1 MEDNKINK
9 TLLNF
14 RGYGLLKSEFDYK
27 IINNLKH
34 ELTVS
39 PKNLSSFNNNSANM
53 PSYFIYQE
61 SEKRLYIPKYLGL
74 QRFGVPDK
82 DKLKEGLD
90 INLKFNGELRENQMK
105 PVEEYLKAAKDNT
118 RRGGLIN
125 LFCGGGKT
133 CCSLYIISKLQK
145 KTLVIVHKDFL
156 LKQWRERIEQFLPD
170 ARVGIIKAKVIDI
183 EDKDI
188 VVGSLQSLSMK
199 EYDKG
204 TFDEFGFVIIDECFP
219 YNTGIVTDKG
229 VMYIGTLYNKWKNKE
244 ELPKILSYNKN
255 TTNFEYKEMTYSW
268 EKINKRLIEISMSK
282 KKFKCTLNHKILT
295 INGYIEANKL
305 NIGDIIISKY
315 DKLHIDN
322 IIAPALNDDQ
332 LQIIYGSYLGDGH
345 IDITKKNRYRL
356 RIIHCEKQKDYCNW
370 KAKMFG
376 INNLNYIEK
385 NGYSQKSAYS
395 FQTKIFDL
403 EYNIPKN
410 TKEVPDWLLDKLDI
424 KGISIWFMDDG
435 SNQIKYNK
443 NGTISNFISIH
454 TNNFNYEIQEKFV
467 NKFKKYDIDCSI
479 RKTRNYYYINFNK
492 ENSDK
497 LLNLIKP
504 YIHPCFNY
512 KIYSNIDS
520 EELINKNKY
529 MWNNN
534 FLNYGTLKVT
544 KIVYLENIKKKWQ
557 KEPYVY
563 DIEVKDNHNFII
575 GTKIT
580 SKNQTEY
587 IDGPI
592 VSNCHHIGSEVF
604 SRALQKINCRYS
616 LGLSATMTRKDGL
629 SKVFK
634 WHLGDIVYK
643 SRQKRVD
650 NVDIICYEYFVQDDK
665 YSKEELLFNGKPNM
679 ARMINNIC
687 EYEPRMDKLVS
698 IIKKIKKCEKNRNI
712 IILSDRRNH
721 LKELKNKLDSKEIG
735 NVGYYVGGMKDEE
748 LKKSEEECDILLGT
762 FSMASEGMD
771 IPKLDTLILASP
783 KSDIVQSVGRI
794 LRKKPEDR
802 LYTPLIIDINDMFS
816 MFINQSKKREKYYNK
831 CKYNI
836 TKVKNE
842 KIKTIQEDLNKFNQ
856 GKCLIQN

>member
-1 MEDNKINK
+1 MEDTKINK

-90 INLKFNGELRENQMK
+90 INLKFNGGLRENQVK
-105 PVEEYLKAAKDNT
+105 PVEAFLKAAKDDT
-118 RRGGLIN
+118 KRGGLIN
-125 LFCGGGKT
+125 LCCGGGKT

-170 ARVGIIKAKVIDI
+170 ARIGLIKAKVIDI

-410 TKEVPDWLLDKLDI
+410 TKEFPDWLLDKLDI

-529 MWNNN
+529 MWNKN

-643 SRQKRVD
+643 NRQKRVD
-650 NVDIICYEYFVQDDK
+650 NVDIICYEYFVEDDR

-687 EYEPRMDKLVS
+687 EYEPRIDKLIS
-698 IIKKIKKCEKNRNI
+698 IIKKIKKNEENRNI

-721 LKELKNKLDSKEIG
+721 LKELKNKLDSKDIG
-735 NVGYYVGGMKDEE
+735 SVGYYVGGMKDEE

-783 KSDIVQSVGRI
+783 KSDVVQSVGRI

>member
-1 MEDNKINK
+1 MEDAKINK

-27 IINNLKH
+27 TLNNLRH

-39 PKNLSSFNNNSANM
+39 PKNLSSFNNNANN
-53 PSYFIYQE
+53 PSYSIYQE
-61 SEKRLYIPKYLGL
+61 SEKRLYIPKNLGL

-90 INLKFNGELRENQMK
+90 INLKFNGKLRENQVK
-105 PVEEYLKAAKDNT
+105 PVEAYLKAAKDDT
-118 RRGGLIN
+118 MRGGLIN
-125 LFCGGGKT
+125 LPCGFGKT
-133 CCSLYIISKLQK
+133 SISLYIISKLQK

-170 ARVGIIKAKVIDI
+170 ARIGLVKAKVIDI

-204 TFDEFGFVIIDECFP
+204 TFDEFGFMIADECHH
-219 YNTGIVTDKG
+219 
-229 VMYIGTLYNKWKNKE
+229 
-244 ELPKILSYNKN
+244 LS
-255 TTNFEYKEMTYSW
+255 
-268 EKINKRLIEISMSK
+268 
-282 KKFKCTLNHKILT
+282 
-295 INGYIEANKL
+295 
-305 NIGDIIISKY
+305 
-315 DKLHIDN
+315 
-322 IIAPALNDDQ
+322 
-332 LQIIYGSYLGDGH
+332 
-345 IDITKKNRYRL
+345 
-356 RIIHCEKQKDYCNW
+356 
-370 KAKMFG
+370 
-376 INNLNYIEK
+376 
-385 NGYSQKSAYS
+385 
-395 FQTKIFDL
+395 
-403 EYNIPKN
+403 
-410 TKEVPDWLLDKLDI
+410 
-424 KGISIWFMDDG
+424 
-435 SNQIKYNK
+435 
-443 NGTISNFISIH
+443 
-454 TNNFNYEIQEKFV
+454 
-467 NKFKKYDIDCSI
+467 
-479 RKTRNYYYINFNK
+479 
-492 ENSDK
+492 
-497 LLNLIKP
+497 
-504 YIHPCFNY
+504 
-512 KIYSNIDS
+512 
-520 EELINKNKY
+520 
-529 MWNNN
+529 
-534 FLNYGTLKVT
+534 
-544 KIVYLENIKKKWQ
+544 
-557 KEPYVY
+557 
-563 DIEVKDNHNFII
+563 
-575 GTKIT
+575 
-580 SKNQTEY
+580 
-587 IDGPI
+587 
-592 VSNCHHIGSEVF
+592 SEVF

-643 SRQKRVD
+643 NTKKKVD
-650 NVDIICYEYFVQDDK
+650 NVDILCYEYYVEDDK
-665 YSKEELLFNGKPNM
+665 YSKEELLFNGRPNM

-687 EYEPRMDKLVS
+687 EYEPRMDKIVS
-698 IIKKIKKCEKNRNI
+698 IIKKLKENEVKRNI

-721 LKELKNKLDSKEIG
+721 LKELKNKLDSKNIG

-748 LKKSEEECDILLGT
+748 LKKSEEKCDILLGT

-836 TKVKNE
+836 TKVQNE

>member
-61 SEKRLYIPKYLGL
+61 SEKRLYIPKHLGL

-90 INLKFNGELRENQMK
+90 INLKFNGGLRENQVK
-105 PVEEYLKAAKDNT
+105 PVEAFLKAAKDDT
-118 RRGGLIN
+118 KRGGLIN
-125 LFCGGGKT
+125 LCCGGGKT

-170 ARVGIIKAKVIDI
+170 ARIGIIKAKVIDI

-410 TKEVPDWLLDKLDI
+410 TKEFPDWLLDKLDI

-643 SRQKRVD
+643 NRQKRVD
-650 NVDIICYEYFVQDDK
+650 NVDIICYEYFVEDDR

-687 EYEPRMDKLVS
+687 EYEPRIDKLIS
-698 IIKKIKKCEKNRNI
+698 IIKKIKKNEENRNI

-721 LKELKNKLDSKEIG
+721 LKELKNKLDSKDIG
-735 NVGYYVGGMKDEE
+735 SVGYYVGGMKDEE

-783 KSDIVQSVGRI
+783 KSDVVQSVGRI

>member
-1 MEDNKINK
+1 MSDHKINK

-27 IINNLKH
+27 LLNNLRH

-39 PKNLSSFNNNSANM
+39 PKNLSSFGGMGANV
-53 PSYFIYQE
+53 PSYSIYQE

-74 QRFGVPDK
+74 QRFGLPDK
-82 DKLKEGLD
+82 NKLKEGVNID
-90 INLKFNGELRENQMK
+90 LKFNGKLRENQIK
-105 PVEEYLKAAKDNT
+105 PVEAFLKAAKDDT
-118 RRGGLIN
+118 QLGGLIN
-125 LFCGGGKT
+125 LHCGGGKT
-133 CCSLYIISKLQK
+133 CLSLYIISKLQK

-156 LKQWRERIEQFLPD
+156 LKQWRERIEQFLPS
-170 ARVGIIKAKVIDI
+170 ARVGLIKAKVIDI

-229 VMYIGTLYNKWKNKE
+229 VMFIGTLYNKWKNKE

-454 TNNFNYEIQEKFV
+454 TNNFNYEIQ
-467 NKFKKYDIDCSI
+467 
-479 RKTRNYYYINFNK
+479 
-492 ENSDK
+492 
-497 LLNLIKP
+497 
-504 YIHPCFNY
+504 
-512 KIYSNIDS
+512 
-520 EELINKNKY
+520 
-529 MWNNN
+529 
-534 FLNYGTLKVT
+534 
-544 KIVYLENIKKKWQ
+544 
-557 KEPYVY
+557 
-563 DIEVKDNHNFII
+563 
-575 GTKIT
+575 
-580 SKNQTEY
+580 
-587 IDGPI
+587 
-592 VSNCHHIGSEVF
+592 
-604 SRALQKINCRYS
+604 
-616 LGLSATMTRKDGL
+616 
-629 SKVFK
+629 
-634 WHLGDIVYK
+634 
-643 SRQKRVD
+643 
-650 NVDIICYEYFVQDDK
+650 
-665 YSKEELLFNGKPNM
+665 
-679 ARMINNIC
+679 
-687 EYEPRMDKLVS
+687 
-698 IIKKIKKCEKNRNI
+698 
-712 IILSDRRNH
+712 
-721 LKELKNKLDSKEIG
+721 
-735 NVGYYVGGMKDEE
+735 
-748 LKKSEEECDILLGT
+748 
-762 FSMASEGMD
+762 
-771 IPKLDTLILASP
+771 
-783 KSDIVQSVGRI
+783 
-794 LRKKPEDR
+794 
-802 LYTPLIIDINDMFS
+802 
-816 MFINQSKKREKYYNK
+816 
-831 CKYNI
+831 
-836 TKVKNE
+836 
-842 KIKTIQEDLNKFNQ
+842 
-856 GKCLIQN
+856 

>member
-1 MEDNKINK
+1 MEDTKINK

-27 IINNLKH
+27 TLNNLRH

-39 PKNLSSFNNNSANM
+39 PKNLSSFNNNANN
-53 PSYFIYQE
+53 PSYSIYQE
-61 SEKRLYIPKYLGL
+61 SEKRLYIPKNLGL

-90 INLKFNGELRENQMK
+90 INLKFNGKLRENQVK
-105 PVEEYLKAAKDNT
+105 PVEAYLKAAKDDT
-118 RRGGLIN
+118 MCGGLIN
-125 LFCGGGKT
+125 LPCGFGKT
-133 CCSLYIISKLQK
+133 SISLYIISKLQK

-170 ARVGIIKAKVIDI
+170 ARIGLVKAKVIDI

-410 TKEVPDWLLDKLDI
+410 TKEVPNWLLDKLDI

-512 KIYSNIDS
+512 KIYSNIHS

-643 SRQKRVD
+643 NTKKKVD
-650 NVDIICYEYFVQDDK
+650 NVDILCYEYYVEDHK
-665 YSKEELLFNGKPNM
+665 YSKEELLFNGRPNM

-698 IIKKIKKCEKNRNI
+698 IIKKLKENEVKRNI

-721 LKELKNKLDSKEIG
+721 LKELKNKLDSKNIG

-836 TKVKNE
+836 TKVQNE

>member
-90 INLKFNGELRENQMK
+90 INLKFNGGLRENQVK
-105 PVEEYLKAAKDNT
+105 PVEAFLKAANDDTK
-118 RRGGLIN
+118 RGGLIN
-125 LFCGGGKT
+125 LCCGGGKT

-170 ARVGIIKAKVIDI
+170 ARIGLIKAKVIDI

-410 TKEVPDWLLDKLDI
+410 AKEVPDWLLDKLDI

-479 RKTRNYYYINFNK
+479 RKTKNYYYINFNK

-643 SRQKRVD
+643 NRQKRVD
-650 NVDIICYEYFVQDDK
+650 NVDIICYEYFVEDDR

-679 ARMINNIC
+679 AKMINNIC
-687 EYEPRMDKLVS
+687 EYEPRIDKLIS
-698 IIKKIKKCEKNRNI
+698 IIKKIKKNEENRNI

-721 LKELKNKLDSKEIG
+721 LKELKNKLDSKDIG
-735 NVGYYVGGMKDEE
+735 SVGYYVGGMKDEE

-783 KSDIVQSVGRI
+783 KSDVVQSVGRI